1 MAQELVDVVVIGA
14 GPAGMT
20 AATTAAQA
28 GLSVVLLDEQE
39 AAGGQIYRSITR
51 TDANR
56 LDLLGPDYSTGK
68 TFASA
73 LAASNAR
80 HETGAQVWQVTRDR
94 TVDYLQQGRSNSL
107 AALHVVLATG
117 AMERPFPVPGWTLP
131 GVMTAGAA
139 QILLKTS
146 GTVPRQ
152 PVVLAGCGPLLY
164 LLASQY
170 LRAGVAIRAVVETN
184 TAADSWRAARYLPN
198 ALRGWRET
206 MKGLRLLRT
215 LRNARVPVYRNAT
228 DLRIEGDRAAAAISF
243 TAKGSRHRIDA
254 ELILLHQ
261 GVVPNTQIT
270 WSLRASHFWDTA
282 QLCWVPN
289 RSAVFELDVPD
300 MFVAG
305 DGGGIAGAQAAAKQ
319 GEICALEI
327 LRRRDKISKD
337 AFDEQVEKSRA
348 QLSAYLHI
356 RPFLDALY
364 RPSDANRIPEDDVIV
379 CRCEEV
385 TAGEIRRSVAIGCV
399 GPNQIKS
406 FNRCGMGPCQGRL
419 CGLTVT
425 EIIARERRVSPEET
439 GYYRIRPPI
448 KPITLGQLAGIHH
461 HDD

>member
-1 MAQELVDVVVIGA
+1 MAQESADVVVIGA

-20 AATTAAQA
+20 AATTAAEA
-28 GLSVVLLDEQE
+28 GLSVVLFDEQE
-39 AAGGQIYRSITR
+39 AAGGQIYRSVTR
-51 TDANR
+51 TDATR
-56 LDLLGPDYSTGK
+56 LNLLGPDYAAGK
-68 TFASA
+68 NIASA
-73 LAASNAR
+73 LTASNAR
-80 HETGAQVWQVTRDR
+80 HETGAQVWQVTEDR
-94 TVDYLQQGRSNSL
+94 TVHYIQGGRSKSL
-107 AALHVVLATG
+107 AARHVVLATG
-117 AMERPFPVPGWTLP
+117 AMERPFPIPGWTLP

-139 QILLKTS
+139 QILLKAS
-146 GTVPRQ
+146 GTVPHQ

-164 LLASQY
+164 LLAWQY

-184 TAADSWRAARYLPN
+184 TAADNWRAARHLPH
-198 ALRGWRET
+198 ALRSWPDL
-206 MKGLRLLRT
+206 MKGLRLLRA
-215 LRNARVPVYRNAT
+215 LRSARVPVYRAAK
-228 DLRIEGDRAAAAISF
+228 DLRIEGEQAAAAITF
-243 TAKGSRHRIDA
+243 AVKGDRHRIDA

-270 WSLRASHFWDTA
+270 WLLRASHYWDTV
-282 QLCWVPN
+282 QLCWVPK
-289 RSAVFELDVPD
+289 RSGVFEIDLPD
-300 MFVAG
+300 IFVAG

-327 LRRRDKISKD
+327 LRRQGKITKNT
-337 AFDEQVEKSRA
+337 FDERVAKSHA

-364 RPSDANRIPEDDVIV
+364 RPSDANRIPADDVLV

-385 TAGEIRRSVAIGCV
+385 TAGEIRRAVAIGCV

-425 EIIARERRVSPEET
+425 EVIAHERGVSPEDT

-448 KPITLGQLAGIHH
+448 KPITLGQLAGIQHEG
-461 HDD
+461 D